1 LAHDLLFCHSP
12 MLRLLHGSAAEAQ
25 KPHPLCQE
33 GLQLLVS
40 PRRPR
45 CACIP
50 VGQKAYLGIV
60 VLRGVAHEI
69 YPYVIALDTEPSLSV
84 VCRPCRPT
92 IQGVEGTRVAALGFR
107 HPTHGA
113 SRAGARINRT
123 LTQYYRSPTP
133 PLQRIIGIRLI
144 PHNGARCHKLNSTNV
159 ALL

>member
-1 LAHDLLFCHSP
+1 

-40 PRRPR
+40 PRRQR

-84 VCRPCRPT
+84 VPVVPRY
-92 IQGVEGTRVAALGFR
+92 RVLKE
-107 HPTHGA
+107 
-113 SRAGARINRT
+113 
-123 LTQYYRSPTP
+123 QEW
-133 PLQRIIGIRLI
+133 QRWGSAI
-144 PHNGARCHKLNSTNV
+144 PHAERVGQVR
-159 ALL
+159 ALTEH